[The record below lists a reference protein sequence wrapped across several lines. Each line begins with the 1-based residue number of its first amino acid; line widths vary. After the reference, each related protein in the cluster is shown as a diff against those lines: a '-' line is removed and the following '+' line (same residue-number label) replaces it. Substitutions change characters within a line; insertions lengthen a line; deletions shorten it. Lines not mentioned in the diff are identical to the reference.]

1 MKIKLLNGE
10 MYDQQ
15 LLLDNMYEDEFYYG
29 ELSKLALSS
38 SALKLLLDS
47 PKKYYYVTKYSNS
60 VETQGLRDG
69 KLMHTL
75 ILEPDKFEKLHFVDV
90 QSKNTKK
97 YKEAKQEYGVVYTKK
112 EKEDAERLADAFMK
126 NTYAVTFLKN
136 TEFEVPAIGYIDGLP
151 FRAKADILGSN
162 KICDLKSTSDIKA
175 FKYSSQRYGYD
186 VQCYIYCQL
195 FKIQYFDFKFL
206 VIDKGSLDIGV
217 YDCSEEFYLQG
228 EEKVKFAIKRYNEY
242 FKNKDWDST
251 EIVDEIN
258 DYVIKEI
265 L

>member
-136 TEFEVPAIGYIDGLP
+136 TEFEVPEIGYIDGLP

-206 VIDKGSLDIGV
+206 VIDKGTGEIGI
-217 YDCSEEFYLQG
+217 YECSEQAIETGKKKVEVACDNYRKYFY
-228 EEKVKFAIKRYNEY
+228 EKTESVNEY
-242 FKNKDWDST
+242 VRKGY
-251 EIVDEIN
+251 I
-258 DYVIKEI
+258 
-265 L
+265 